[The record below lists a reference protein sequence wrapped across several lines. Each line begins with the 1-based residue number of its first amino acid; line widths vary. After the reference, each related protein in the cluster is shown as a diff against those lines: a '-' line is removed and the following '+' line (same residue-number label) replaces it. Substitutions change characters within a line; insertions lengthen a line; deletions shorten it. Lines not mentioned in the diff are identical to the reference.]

1 MVLMMIMIGEE
12 KLRCADMIEFKIPN
26 DIIIFCHFLAL
37 SILIFF
43 NEEPYVL
50 S

>member
-1 MVLMMIMIGEE
+1 MVLMMTMMIGEE
-12 KLRCADMIEFKIPN
+12 KLRHADMIEFKIPN

-43 NEEPYVL
+43 K
-50 S
+50 